1 MDYFIDLPE
10 KYFSNIQITYC
21 TCIQYS
27 RNKIIFHIYQ
37 SQYLLCFIT
46 CALRKDDF
54 QMFITILTKTTLM
67 FSHFLTSSYF
77 VSIPPDLDLHLS
89 QYPSSDITKVELR
102 LSKHLLFFNFD
113 VQIFLSV
120 ANSSIDCVLHSFQI
134 WLLKQFCNIVLEVGR
149 LR

>member
-1 MDYFIDLPE
+1 MLSYELYSIFSKQDYFPYI
-10 KYFSNIQITYC
+10 SISI
-21 TCIQYS
+21 S
-27 RNKIIFHIYQ
+27 A
-37 SQYLLCFIT
+37 CFTT

-113 VQIFLSV
+113 V
-120 ANSSIDCVLHSFQI
+120 
-134 WLLKQFCNIVLEVGR
+134 
-149 LR
+149 